1 MKNPTLANPA
11 MTDNLLY
18 EQFATLTTA
27 PEGIAR
33 LRELILQLAVQ
44 GKLGTQDAGDEPARV
59 AVDAFFRKNK
69 HIKKKHFVN
78 IEEKSLL
85 PNGWIPITLGN
96 IGQWALGTGF
106 PISIQGHTDKPIL
119 FCKVSDMN
127 LPGNEKWIK
136 TTNHTIDEEIKNQY
150 NIKIHS
156 EGTVI
161 FPKIGGAIATNKRRI
176 ISRLTAIDNNCLGI
190 TPNDFCS
197 TDWLFL
203 ILTSIDFTQYQSGT
217 SMPALNQG
225 TLAEIVTS
233 LPPLAEQQRI
243 IVKVDRLMA
252 LCDELEARQ
261 LQERAGCLKLG
272 TASLARLQNAESP
285 KEFLRQWAQ
294 VCDAFDLIL
303 DCPENVT
310 VLRQTILQL
319 AVQGR
324 LVRQEPGDEPVKK
337 LVDRIRKERE
347 RLVKEGK
354 IKRLKILKPINGVE
368 VPYSLPNGWTWI
380 RFPEIGE
387 LSRGKSKNR
396 PRNDPILYINGKYP
410 LIQTGDVSRANGIVK
425 TYSALYNETGLKQS
439 RLWPKGTM
447 CITIAAN
454 IAETALL
461 GFDACFPD
469 SVVGFIPH
477 NEIENTKYFEFFMRT
492 AKQHLEK
499 FAPQTAQKNIN
510 IEILENLLIP
520 LPPLAEQHRIVAKVD
535 ALMALCDALESRLK
549 GWASIQARLA
559 GAVVK
564 QVAG

>member
-1 MKNPTLANPA
+1 MNNDFLF
-11 MTDNLLY
+11 
-18 EQFATLTTA
+18 EHFATLATA
-27 PEGIAR
+27 PEGIAH

-44 GKLGTQDAGDEPARV
+44 GKLGMQDAGDEPASV

-69 HIKKKHFVN
+69 HLKKKHFVN
-78 IEEKSLL
+78 IGENSRL
-85 PNGWIPITLGN
+85 PEGWISITLGN

-156 EGTVI
+156 KGTVI

-217 SMPALNQG
+217 SIPALNQG

-233 LPPLAEQQRI
+233 LPPLAEQNRI
-243 IVKVDRLMA
+243 VAKVDRFMMI
-252 LCDELEARQ
+252 CDELEARQ
-261 LQERAGCLKLG
+261 NQERAGCLKLG
-272 TASLARLQNAESP
+272 TASLAGLQNAESP
-285 KEFLRQWAQ
+285 EEFGRQWTQ

-303 DCPENVT
+303 DCPENVA
-310 VLRQTILQL
+310 VLRQTVLQL

-324 LVRQEPGDEPVKK
+324 METHDPIDEPANK
-337 LVDRIRKERE
+337 LVEMIRNTKE

-354 IKRLKILKPINGVE
+354 IKPEKSLDLVNSIDTTFTIPKGWTLISLHELGIFTGGFTPSTGKDSYWNGDIPWVSPKDVKSKYILDSELKI
-368 VPYSLPNGWTWI
+368 T
-380 RFPEIGE
+380 
-387 LSRGKSKNR
+387 
-396 PRNDPILYINGKYP
+396 
-410 LIQTGDVSRANGIVK
+410 Q
-425 TYSALYNETGLKQS
+425 SALDNNRLHMIPPESIIIVARSGILKRTLPVAITKIECTVNQDIKVIIPYLPIITEYLYLLLKGYEQFILKKLVKGGMTVQS
-439 RLWPKGTM
+439 L
-447 CITIAAN
+447 
-454 IAETALL
+454 
-461 GFDACFPD
+461 
-469 SVVGFIPH
+469 
-477 NEIENTKYFEFFMRT
+477 KYDEFEYQLF
-492 AKQHLEK
+492 
-499 FAPQTAQKNIN
+499 
-510 IEILENLLIP
+510 P
-520 LPPLAEQHRIVAKVD
+520 LPPLAEQHRIVARVD

-549 GWASIQARLA
+549 ERA
-559 GAVVK
+559 GVQGKYANAIVNQMVGG
-564 QVAG
+564 V

>member
-1 MKNPTLANPA
+1 MS
-11 MTDNLLY
+11 TDLLF
-18 EQFATLTTA
+18 EQFATLATA

-33 LRELILQLAVQ
+33 LRELILQLAMQ
-44 GKLGTQDAGDEPARV
+44 GKLGTEDAGDEPASV

-78 IEEKSLL
+78 IEEKSRL
-85 PNGWIPITLGN
+85 PNGWISITLGN

-106 PISIQGHTDKPIL
+106 PISIQGHTDMPIL

-136 TTNHTIDEEIKNQY
+136 TTNHTIDEGIKNQY

-156 EGTVI
+156 KGTVI

-243 IVKVDRLMA
+243 IVKIDRLMA
-252 LCDELEARQ
+252 ICDELEARQ
-261 LQERAGCLKLG
+261 QQERAGCLKLG
-272 TASLARLQNAESP
+272 TASLAGLQNAESSE
-285 KEFLRQWAQ
+285 EFGRRWAQ

-303 DCPENVT
+303 DCPKNVA

-324 LVRQEPGDEPVKK
+324 LVRQEPGDEPAEK
-337 LVDRIRKERE
+337 LVERIRKEKE
-347 RLVKEGK
+347 RLVKEGIIPK
-354 IKRLKILKPINGVE
+354 ERDLDPVSKAEMPFT
-368 VPYSLPNGWTWI
+368 LPNNWI
-380 RFPEIGE
+380 WVKWNDISLQIQDVDHRMPTACSEGIPYISPRDFGPNNKIHFNTAKKISKADFDSLKTKIQPEKNDIIFPRYGTIGE
-387 LSRGKSKNR
+387 NRFIETDIEFLASYSCTTIKTLTGFVNPKYTFYFSISPLVQSQIEKS
-396 PRNDPILYINGKYP
+396 INKTT
-410 LIQTGDVSRANGIVK
+410 QANV
-425 TYSALYNETGLKQS
+425 GLKSIQNY
-439 RLWPKGTM
+439 L
-447 CITIAAN
+447 
-454 IAETALL
+454 
-461 GFDACFPD
+461 F
-469 SVVGFIPH
+469 
-477 NEIENTKYFEFFMRT
+477 
-492 AKQHLEK
+492 
-499 FAPQTAQKNIN
+499 
-510 IEILENLLIP
+510 P

-535 ALMALCDALESRLK
+535 TLMALCDALESRLK
-549 GWASIQARLA
+549 ERA
-559 GAVVK
+559 GVQEKFANAVV
-564 QVAG
+564 GESS